1 MSKKYPRIISLA
13 LIVILSLLALTPA
26 FAEEAEPYRIAMVGP
41 LTGPGAQYGQAY
53 KNSIEIL
60 RDKVNAEGGID
71 GHMIEVDFFDD
82 KQDPK
87 ETLNVANL
95 IIADGGYIAVIG
107 SQTSSC
113 SMAAAPVLQRAGIPM
128 IAPHASHSDYAKTG
142 DYCFS
147 LQMPN
152 SYEARVQHEWAIDY
166 FGAKKAAIIYSN
178 DDWGLQ
184 NLDAATAACEN
195 KGIELVA
202 AETFIA
208 GQTKDFSPIITKVK
222 AAEPDYIYLA
232 VLYSDAC
239 LLIPQMKMLDL
250 NCQLV
255 GTNTLYKT
263 EFIDVVGEDAEGIY
277 IPNNFSTLHH
287 TEEYTYLEKAI
298 AEKVEGGIVDS
309 YVSHAWDALS
319 LLINAIREVGTDG
332 AAIKDYLANMG
343 SYEGVAGT
351 FVFDENGAT
360 MKNVYVMKI
369 ENGEFVEDPDICIE
383 PQI

>member
-1 MSKKYPRIISLA
+1 MSRKFSRIVSL
-13 LIVILSLLALTPA
+13 LIVVALCLLT
-26 FAEEAEPYRIAMVGP
+26 FSVAESTEPYRIAMCGP
-41 LTGPGAQYGQAY
+41 LTGPGAQYGQSY
-53 KNSIEIL
+53 KNSLEIL
-60 RDKVNAEGGID
+60 RDKINAEGGID
-71 GHMIEVDFFDD
+71 GHMLEIDFYDD

-95 IIADGGYIAVIG
+95 IIADGGYIAMIG

-113 SMAAAPVLQRAGIPM
+113 SMAAAPVMQRAGIPM

-166 FGAKKAAIIYSN
+166 LGAKRVAIIYSN

-184 NLDAATAACEN
+184 NVDAATAACEN
-195 KGIELVA
+195 KGVELVA

-208 GQTKDFSPIITKVK
+208 GNTKDFSPIITKVK
-222 AAEPDYIYLA
+222 EANPDYIYLA

-250 NCQLV
+250 NCTLV

-287 TEEYTYLEKAI
+287 TEEYTYLEQAI
-298 AEKVEGGIVDS
+298 AEKVDGGIVDS

-319 LLINAIREVGTDG
+319 VLVKAIREVGTDG

-343 SYEGVAGT
+343 PYEGVAGT

-360 MKNVYVMKI
+360 MKNIYVMQI
-369 ENGEFVEDPDICIE
+369 QNGQFVELPDICIE
-383 PQI
+383 PQV

>member
-1 MSKKYPRIISLA
+1 MSRKFSRIVSL
-13 LIVILSLLALTPA
+13 LIVAALCLLTTAV
-26 FAEEAEPYRIAMVGP
+26 AESAEPYRIAMCGP
-41 LTGPGAQYGQAY
+41 LTGPGAQYGQSY
-53 KNSIEIL
+53 KNSLEIL
-60 RDKVNAEGGID
+60 RDKINAEGGID
-71 GHMIEVDFFDD
+71 GHMLEIDFYDD

-95 IIADGGYIAVIG
+95 IIADGGYIAMIG

-113 SMAAAPVLQRAGIPM
+113 SMAAAPVMQRAGIPM

-166 FGAKKAAIIYSN
+166 LGAKRVAIIYSN

-184 NLDAATAACEN
+184 NVEAATAACEN
-195 KGIELVA
+195 KGVELVA

-208 GQTKDFSPIITKVK
+208 GNTKDFSPIITKVK
-222 AAEPDYIYLA
+222 EANPDYIYLA

-250 NCQLV
+250 NCALV

-287 TEEYTYLEKAI
+287 TEEYEYLEKAI
-298 AEKVEGGIVDS
+298 AEKVDGGIVDS

-319 LLINAIREVGTDG
+319 ILVKAIREVGTDG

-343 SYEGVAGT
+343 PYEGVAGT

-360 MKNVYVMKI
+360 MKNVYVMQI
-369 ENGEFVEDPDICIE
+369 QNGQFVEMPDVCIE
-383 PQI
+383 PQV

>member
-1 MSKKYPRIISLA
+1 MSRKFSRIVSL
-13 LIVILSLLALTPA
+13 LIVVALCLLT
-26 FAEEAEPYRIAMVGP
+26 FAVAESIEPYRIAMCGP
-41 LTGPGAQYGQAY
+41 LTGPGAQYGQSY
-53 KNSIEIL
+53 KNSLEIL
-60 RDKVNAEGGID
+60 RDKINAEGGID
-71 GHMIEVDFFDD
+71 GHMLEIDFYDD

-95 IIADGGYIAVIG
+95 IIADGGYIAMIG

-113 SMAAAPVLQRAGIPM
+113 SMAAAPVMQRAGIPM

-166 FGAKKAAIIYSN
+166 LGAKRVAIIYSN

-184 NLDAATAACEN
+184 NVDAATAACEN
-195 KGIELVA
+195 KGVELVA

-208 GQTKDFSPIITKVK
+208 GNTKDFSPIITKVK
-222 AAEPDYIYLA
+222 EANPDYIYLA

-250 NCQLV
+250 NCTLV

-287 TEEYTYLEKAI
+287 TEEYTYLEQAI
-298 AEKVEGGIVDS
+298 AEKVDGGIVDS

-319 LLINAIREVGTDG
+319 VLVKAIREVGTDG
-332 AAIKDYLANMG
+332 AAIKDYLANMD

-351 FVFDENGAT
+351 FVFDGNGAT
-360 MKNVYVMKI
+360 MKNVYVMQI
-369 ENGEFVEDPDICIE
+369 QNGQFVELPDICIE
-383 PQI
+383 PQV

>member
-1 MSKKYPRIISLA
+1 MSRKFSRIVSL
-13 LIVILSLLALTPA
+13 LIVVALCLLT
-26 FAEEAEPYRIAMVGP
+26 FAVAESIEPYRIAMCGP
-41 LTGPGAQYGQAY
+41 LTGPGAQYGQSY
-53 KNSIEIL
+53 KNSLEIL
-60 RDKVNAEGGID
+60 RDKINAEGGID
-71 GHMIEVDFFDD
+71 GHMLEIDFYDD

-95 IIADGGYIAVIG
+95 IIADGGYIAMIG

-113 SMAAAPVLQRAGIPM
+113 SMAAAPVMQRAGIPM

-166 FGAKKAAIIYSN
+166 LGAKRVAIIYSN

-184 NLDAATAACEN
+184 NVDAATAACEN
-195 KGIELVA
+195 KGVELVA

-208 GQTKDFSPIITKVK
+208 GNTKDFSPIITKVK
-222 AAEPDYIYLA
+222 EANPDYIYLA

-250 NCQLV
+250 NCTLD

-287 TEEYTYLEKAI
+287 TEEYTYLEQAI
-298 AEKVEGGIVDS
+298 AEKVDGGIVDS

-319 LLINAIREVGTDG
+319 VLVKAIREVGTDG
-332 AAIKDYLANMG
+332 AAIKDYLANMD

-351 FVFDENGAT
+351 FVFDGNGAT
-360 MKNVYVMKI
+360 MKNVYVMQI
-369 ENGEFVEDPDICIE
+369 QNGQFVELPDICIE
-383 PQI
+383 PQV

>member
-1 MSKKYPRIISLA
+1 MSRKFSRIVSL
-13 LIVILSLLALTPA
+13 LIVAALCLLTTAM
-26 FAEEAEPYRIAMVGP
+26 AESAEPYRIAMCGP

-53 KNSIEIL
+53 KNSLEIL
-60 RDKVNAEGGID
+60 RDKINAEGGID
-71 GHMIEVDFFDD
+71 GHMLEIDFYDD

-95 IIADGGYIAVIG
+95 IIADGGYIAMIG

-113 SMAAAPVLQRAGIPM
+113 SMAAAPVMQRAGIPM

-152 SYEARVQHEWAIDY
+152 AYEARVQHEWAIDY
-166 FGAKKAAIIYSN
+166 LGAKRVAIIYSN

-184 NLDAATAACEN
+184 NVEAATAACEN
-195 KGIELVA
+195 KGVELVA

-208 GQTKDFSPIITKVK
+208 GNTKDFSPIITKVK
-222 AAEPDYIYLA
+222 EANPDYVYLA

-250 NCQLV
+250 NCALV

-277 IPNNFSTLHH
+277 IPNNFSPLHH
-287 TEEYTYLEKAI
+287 TEEYEYLEKAI
-298 AEKVEGGIVDS
+298 AEKVDGGIVDS

-319 LLINAIREVGTDG
+319 ILVKAIREVGTDG

-343 SYEGVAGT
+343 PYEGVAGT

-360 MKNVYVMKI
+360 MKNVYVMQI
-369 ENGEFVEDPDICIE
+369 QNGQFVEMPDVCIE
-383 PQI
+383 PQV

>member
-1 MSKKYPRIISLA
+1 MSRKFSRIVCL
-13 LIVILSLLALTPA
+13 LIVAALCLLTAA
-26 FAEEAEPYRIAMVGP
+26 MAESAEPYRIAMCGP
-41 LTGPGAQYGQAY
+41 LTGPGAQYGQSY
-53 KNSIEIL
+53 KNSLEIL
-60 RDKVNAEGGID
+60 RDKINAEGGID
-71 GHMIEVDFFDD
+71 GHMLEIDFYDD

-95 IIADGGYIAVIG
+95 IIADGGYIAMIG

-113 SMAAAPVLQRAGIPM
+113 SMAAAPVMQRAGIPM

-152 SYEARVQHEWAIDY
+152 AYEARVQHEWAIDY
-166 FGAKKAAIIYSN
+166 LGAKRVAIIYSN

-184 NLDAATAACEN
+184 NLESATAACEN
-195 KGIELVA
+195 KGVELVA

-208 GQTKDFSPIITKVK
+208 GNTKDFSPIITKVK
-222 AAEPDYIYLA
+222 EANPDYIYLA

-250 NCQLV
+250 NCALV

-287 TEEYTYLEKAI
+287 TEEYEYLEKAI
-298 AEKVEGGIVDS
+298 AEKVDGGIVDS

-319 LLINAIREVGTDG
+319 ILVKAIREVGTDG

-343 SYEGVAGT
+343 PYEGVAGT

-360 MKNVYVMKI
+360 MKNVYVMQI
-369 ENGEFVEDPDICIE
+369 QNGQFVEMPDVCIE
-383 PQI
+383 PQV

>member
-1 MSKKYPRIISLA
+1 MSRKFSRIVSL
-13 LIVILSLLALTPA
+13 LIVVALCLLT
-26 FAEEAEPYRIAMVGP
+26 FAVAESIEPYRIAMCGP
-41 LTGPGAQYGQAY
+41 LTGPGAQYGQSY
-53 KNSIEIL
+53 KNSLEIL
-60 RDKVNAEGGID
+60 RDKINAEGGID
-71 GHMIEVDFFDD
+71 GHMLEIDFYDD

-95 IIADGGYIAVIG
+95 IIADGGYIAMIG

-113 SMAAAPVLQRAGIPM
+113 SMAAAPVMQRAGIPM

-166 FGAKKAAIIYSN
+166 LGAKRVAIIYSN

-184 NLDAATAACEN
+184 NVDAATAACEN
-195 KGIELVA
+195 KGVELVA

-208 GQTKDFSPIITKVK
+208 GNTKDFSPIITKVK
-222 AAEPDYIYLA
+222 EANPDYIYLA

-250 NCQLV
+250 NCTLV

-287 TEEYTYLEKAI
+287 TEEYTYLEQAI
-298 AEKVEGGIVDS
+298 AEKVDGGIVDS

-319 LLINAIREVGTDG
+319 VLLKAIREVGTDG
-332 AAIKDYLANMG
+332 AAIKDYLSNMG
-343 SYEGVAGT
+343 PYEGVAGT
-351 FVFDENGAT
+351 FVFDGNGAT
-360 MKNVYVMKI
+360 MKNVYVMQI
-369 ENGEFVEDPDICIE
+369 QDGQFVELPDICIE
-383 PQI
+383 PQV

>member
-1 MSKKYPRIISLA
+1 MSRKFSRIVSL
-13 LIVILSLLALTPA
+13 LIVAALCLLTTAM
-26 FAEEAEPYRIAMVGP
+26 AESAEPYRIAMCGP

-53 KNSIEIL
+53 KNSLEIL
-60 RDKVNAEGGID
+60 RDKINAEGGID
-71 GHMIEVDFFDD
+71 GHMLEIDFYDD

-95 IIADGGYIAVIG
+95 IIADGGYIAMIG

-113 SMAAAPVLQRAGIPM
+113 SMAAAPVMQRAGIPM

-152 SYEARVQHEWAIDY
+152 AYEARVQHEWAIDY
-166 FGAKKAAIIYSN
+166 LGAKRVAIIYSN

-184 NLDAATAACEN
+184 NVEAATAACEN
-195 KGIELVA
+195 KGVELVA

-208 GQTKDFSPIITKVK
+208 GNTKDFSPIITKVK
-222 AAEPDYIYLA
+222 EANPDYIYLA

-250 NCQLV
+250 NCALV

-287 TEEYTYLEKAI
+287 TEEYEYLEKAI
-298 AEKVEGGIVDS
+298 AEKVDGGIVDS

-319 LLINAIREVGTDG
+319 ILVKAIREVGTDG

-343 SYEGVAGT
+343 PYEGVAGT

-360 MKNVYVMKI
+360 MKNVYVMQI
-369 ENGEFVEDPDICIE
+369 QNGQFVEMPDVCIE
-383 PQI
+383 PQV

>member
-1 MSKKYPRIISLA
+1 MSRKFSRIVSL
-13 LIVILSLLALTPA
+13 LIVAALCLLTTAM
-26 FAEEAEPYRIAMVGP
+26 AESAEPYRIAMCGP
-41 LTGPGAQYGQAY
+41 LTGPGAQYGQSY
-53 KNSIEIL
+53 KNSLEIL
-60 RDKVNAEGGID
+60 RDKINAEGGID
-71 GHMIEVDFFDD
+71 GHMLEIDFYDD

-95 IIADGGYIAVIG
+95 IIADGGYIAMIG

-113 SMAAAPVLQRAGIPM
+113 SMAAAPVMQRAGIPM

-152 SYEARVQHEWAIDY
+152 AYEARVQHEWAIDY
-166 FGAKKAAIIYSN
+166 LGAKRVAIIYSN

-184 NLDAATAACEN
+184 NVEAATAACEN
-195 KGIELVA
+195 KGVELVA

-208 GQTKDFSPIITKVK
+208 GNTKDFSPIITKVK
-222 AAEPDYIYLA
+222 EANPDYIYLA

-250 NCQLV
+250 NCALV

-287 TEEYTYLEKAI
+287 TEEYEYLEKAI
-298 AEKVEGGIVDS
+298 AEKVDGGIVDS

-319 LLINAIREVGTDG
+319 ILVKAIREVGTDG

-343 SYEGVAGT
+343 PYEGVAGT

-360 MKNVYVMKI
+360 MKNVYVMQI
-369 ENGEFVEDPDICIE
+369 QNGQFVEMPDVCIE
-383 PQI
+383 PQV

>member
-1 MSKKYPRIISLA
+1 MSRKFSRIVSL
-13 LIVILSLLALTPA
+13 LIVAALCLLTTAV
-26 FAEEAEPYRIAMVGP
+26 AESAEPYRIAMCGP
-41 LTGPGAQYGQAY
+41 LTGPGAQYGQSY
-53 KNSIEIL
+53 KNSLEIL
-60 RDKVNAEGGID
+60 RDKINAEGGID
-71 GHMIEVDFFDD
+71 GHMLEIDFYDD

-95 IIADGGYIAVIG
+95 IIADGGYIAMIG

-113 SMAAAPVLQRAGIPM
+113 SMAAAPVMQRAGIPM

-166 FGAKKAAIIYSN
+166 LGAKRVAIIYSN

-184 NLDAATAACEN
+184 NVEAATAACEN
-195 KGIELVA
+195 KGVELVA

-208 GQTKDFSPIITKVK
+208 GNTKDFSPIITKVK
-222 AAEPDYIYLA
+222 EANPDYIYLA

-250 NCQLV
+250 NCALV

-263 EFIDVVGEDAEGIY
+263 EFVDVVGEDAEGIY

-287 TEEYTYLEKAI
+287 TEEYEYLEKAI
-298 AEKVEGGIVDS
+298 AEKVDGGIVDS

-319 LLINAIREVGTDG
+319 ILVKAIREVGTDG

-343 SYEGVAGT
+343 PYEGVAGT

-360 MKNVYVMKI
+360 MKNVYVMQI
-369 ENGEFVEDPDICIE
+369 QNGQFVEMPDVCIE
-383 PQI
+383 PQV

>member
-1 MSKKYPRIISLA
+1 MSRKFSRIVSL
-13 LIVILSLLALTPA
+13 LIVAALCLLTTAM
-26 FAEEAEPYRIAMVGP
+26 AESAEPYRIAMCGP

-53 KNSIEIL
+53 KNSLEIL
-60 RDKVNAEGGID
+60 RDKINAEGGID
-71 GHMIEVDFFDD
+71 GHMLEIDFYDD

-95 IIADGGYIAVIG
+95 IIADGGYIAMIG

-113 SMAAAPVLQRAGIPM
+113 SMAAAPVMQRAGIPM

-152 SYEARVQHEWAIDY
+152 AYEARVQHEWAIDY
-166 FGAKKAAIIYSN
+166 LGAKRVAIIYSN

-184 NLDAATAACEN
+184 NLESATAACEN
-195 KGIELVA
+195 KGVELVA

-208 GQTKDFSPIITKVK
+208 GNTKDFSPIITKVK
-222 AAEPDYIYLA
+222 EANPDYIYLA

-250 NCQLV
+250 NCALV
-255 GTNTLYKT
+255 GTNCLYKT

-287 TEEYTYLEKAI
+287 TEEYEYLEKAI
-298 AEKVEGGIVDS
+298 AEKVDGGIVDS

-319 LLINAIREVGTDG
+319 ILVKAIREVGTDG

-343 SYEGVAGT
+343 PYEGVAGT

-360 MKNVYVMKI
+360 MKNVYVMQI
-369 ENGEFVEDPDICIE
+369 QNGQFVEMPDVCIE
-383 PQI
+383 PQV

>member
-1 MSKKYPRIISLA
+1 MSRKFSRIVSL
-13 LIVILSLLALTPA
+13 LIVAALCLLTAA
-26 FAEEAEPYRIAMVGP
+26 MAESAEPYRIAMCGP
-41 LTGPGAQYGQAY
+41 LTGPGAQYGQSY
-53 KNSIEIL
+53 KNSLEIL
-60 RDKVNAEGGID
+60 RDKINAEGGID
-71 GHMIEVDFFDD
+71 GHMLEIDFYDD

-95 IIADGGYIAVIG
+95 IIADGGYIAMIG

-113 SMAAAPVLQRAGIPM
+113 SMAAAPVMQRAGIPM

-166 FGAKKAAIIYSN
+166 LGAKRVAIIYSN

-184 NLDAATAACEN
+184 NVEAATAACEN
-195 KGIELVA
+195 KGVELVA

-208 GQTKDFSPIITKVK
+208 GNTKDFSPIITKVK
-222 AAEPDYIYLA
+222 EANPDYIYLA

-250 NCQLV
+250 NCALV

-287 TEEYTYLEKAI
+287 TEEYEYLEKAI
-298 AEKVEGGIVDS
+298 AEKVDGGIVDS

-319 LLINAIREVGTDG
+319 ILVKAIREVGTDG

-343 SYEGVAGT
+343 PYEGVAGT

-360 MKNVYVMKI
+360 MKNVYVMQI
-369 ENGEFVEDPDICIE
+369 QNGQFVEMPDVCIE
-383 PQI
+383 PQV

>member
-1 MSKKYPRIISLA
+1 MSRKFSRIVSL
-13 LIVILSLLALTPA
+13 LIVAALCLLTTAM
-26 FAEEAEPYRIAMVGP
+26 AESAEPYRIAMCGP

-53 KNSIEIL
+53 KNSLEIL
-60 RDKVNAEGGID
+60 RDKINAEGGID
-71 GHMIEVDFFDD
+71 GHMLEIDFYDD

-95 IIADGGYIAVIG
+95 IIADGGYIAMIG

-113 SMAAAPVLQRAGIPM
+113 SMAAAPVMQRAGIPM

-166 FGAKKAAIIYSN
+166 LGAKRVAIIYSN

-184 NLDAATAACEN
+184 NLESATAACEN
-195 KGIELVA
+195 KGVELVA

-208 GQTKDFSPIITKVK
+208 GNTKDFSPIITKVK
-222 AAEPDYIYLA
+222 EANPDYIYLA

-250 NCQLV
+250 NCALV

-287 TEEYTYLEKAI
+287 TEEYEYLEKAI
-298 AEKVEGGIVDS
+298 AEKVDGGIVDS

-319 LLINAIREVGTDG
+319 ILVKAIREVGTDG

-343 SYEGVAGT
+343 PYEGVAGT

-360 MKNVYVMKI
+360 MKNVYVMQI
-369 ENGEFVEDPDICIE
+369 QNGQFVEMPDVCIE
-383 PQI
+383 PQV

>member
-1 MSKKYPRIISLA
+1 MSRKFSRIVSL
-13 LIVILSLLALTPA
+13 LIVVALCLLT
-26 FAEEAEPYRIAMVGP
+26 FAVAESTEPYRIAMCGP
-41 LTGPGAQYGQAY
+41 LTGPGAQYGQSY
-53 KNSIEIL
+53 KNSLEIL
-60 RDKVNAEGGID
+60 RDKINAEGGID
-71 GHMIEVDFFDD
+71 GHMLEIDFYDD

-95 IIADGGYIAVIG
+95 IIADGGYIAMIG

-113 SMAAAPVLQRAGIPM
+113 SMAAAPVMQRAGIPM

-166 FGAKKAAIIYSN
+166 LGAKRVAIIYSN

-184 NLDAATAACEN
+184 NVDAATAACEN
-195 KGIELVA
+195 KGVELVA

-208 GQTKDFSPIITKVK
+208 GNTKDFSPIITKVK
-222 AAEPDYIYLA
+222 EANPDYIYLA

-250 NCQLV
+250 NCTLV

-287 TEEYTYLEKAI
+287 TEEYTYLEQAI
-298 AEKVEGGIVDS
+298 AEKVDGGIVDS

-319 LLINAIREVGTDG
+319 VLVKAIREVGTDG

-343 SYEGVAGT
+343 PYEGVAGT

-360 MKNVYVMKI
+360 MKNIYVMQI
-369 ENGEFVEDPDICIE
+369 QNGQFVELPDICIE
-383 PQI
+383 PQV

>member
-1 MSKKYPRIISLA
+1 MSRKFSRIVSL
-13 LIVILSLLALTPA
+13 LIVAALCLLTAA
-26 FAEEAEPYRIAMVGP
+26 MAESAEPYRIAMCGP
-41 LTGPGAQYGQAY
+41 LTGPGAQYGQSY
-53 KNSIEIL
+53 KNSLEIL
-60 RDKVNAEGGID
+60 RDKINAEGGID
-71 GHMIEVDFFDD
+71 GHMLEIDFYDD

-95 IIADGGYIAVIG
+95 IIADGGYIAMIG

-113 SMAAAPVLQRAGIPM
+113 SMAAAPVMQRAGIPM

-152 SYEARVQHEWAIDY
+152 AYEARVQHEWAIDY
-166 FGAKKAAIIYSN
+166 LGAKRVAIIYSN

-184 NLDAATAACEN
+184 NLESATAACEN
-195 KGIELVA
+195 KGVELVA

-208 GQTKDFSPIITKVK
+208 GNTKDFSPIITKVK
-222 AAEPDYIYLA
+222 EANPDYIYLA

-250 NCQLV
+250 NCALV

-287 TEEYTYLEKAI
+287 TEEYEYLEKAI
-298 AEKVEGGIVDS
+298 AEKVDGGIVDS

-319 LLINAIREVGTDG
+319 ILVKAIREVGTDG

-343 SYEGVAGT
+343 PYEGVAGT

-360 MKNVYVMKI
+360 MKNVYVMQI
-369 ENGEFVEDPDICIE
+369 QNGQFVEMPDVCIE
-383 PQI
+383 PQV

>member
-1 MSKKYPRIISLA
+1 MSRKFSRIVSL
-13 LIVILSLLALTPA
+13 LIVAALCLLTTAM
-26 FAEEAEPYRIAMVGP
+26 AESAKPYRIAMCGP

-53 KNSIEIL
+53 KNSLEIL
-60 RDKVNAEGGID
+60 RDKINAEGGID
-71 GHMIEVDFFDD
+71 GHMLEIDFYDD

-95 IIADGGYIAVIG
+95 IIADGGYIAMIG

-113 SMAAAPVLQRAGIPM
+113 SMAAAPVMQRAGIPM

-152 SYEARVQHEWAIDY
+152 AYEARVQHEWAIDY
-166 FGAKKAAIIYSN
+166 LGAKRVAIIYSN

-184 NLDAATAACEN
+184 NLESATAACEN
-195 KGIELVA
+195 KGVELVA

-208 GQTKDFSPIITKVK
+208 GNTKDFSPIITKVK
-222 AAEPDYIYLA
+222 EANPDYIYLA

-250 NCQLV
+250 NCALV

-287 TEEYTYLEKAI
+287 TEEYEYLEKAI
-298 AEKVEGGIVDS
+298 AEKVDGGIVDS

-319 LLINAIREVGTDG
+319 ILVKAIREVGTDG

-343 SYEGVAGT
+343 PYEGVAGT

-360 MKNVYVMKI
+360 MKNVYVMQI
-369 ENGEFVEDPDICIE
+369 QNGQFVEMPDVCIE
-383 PQI
+383 PQV

>member
-1 MSKKYPRIISLA
+1 MSRKFSRIVSL
-13 LIVILSLLALTPA
+13 LIVAALCLLTTAV
-26 FAEEAEPYRIAMVGP
+26 AESAEPYRIAMCGP

-53 KNSIEIL
+53 KNSLEIL
-60 RDKVNAEGGID
+60 RDKINAEGGID
-71 GHMIEVDFFDD
+71 GHMLEIDFYDD

-95 IIADGGYIAVIG
+95 IIADGGYIAMIG

-113 SMAAAPVLQRAGIPM
+113 SMAAAPVMQRAGIPM

-166 FGAKKAAIIYSN
+166 LGAKRVAIIYSN

-184 NLDAATAACEN
+184 NLESATAACEN
-195 KGIELVA
+195 KGVELVA

-208 GQTKDFSPIITKVK
+208 GNTKDFSPIITKVK
-222 AAEPDYIYLA
+222 EANPDYIYLA

-250 NCQLV
+250 NCALV

-287 TEEYTYLEKAI
+287 TEEYEYLEKAI
-298 AEKVEGGIVDS
+298 AEKVDGGIVDS

-319 LLINAIREVGTDG
+319 ILVKAIREVGTDG

-343 SYEGVAGT
+343 PYEGVAGT

-360 MKNVYVMKI
+360 MKNVYVMQI
-369 ENGEFVEDPDICIE
+369 QNGQFVEMPDVCIE
-383 PQI
+383 PQV

>member
-1 MSKKYPRIISLA
+1 MSRKFSRIVSL
-13 LIVILSLLALTPA
+13 LIVAALCLLTTAM
-26 FAEEAEPYRIAMVGP
+26 AESAEPYRIAMCGP

-53 KNSIEIL
+53 KNSLEIL
-60 RDKVNAEGGID
+60 RDKINAEGGID
-71 GHMIEVDFFDD
+71 GHMLEIDFYDD

-95 IIADGGYIAVIG
+95 IIADGGYIAMIG

-113 SMAAAPVLQRAGIPM
+113 SMAAAPVMQRAGIPM

-152 SYEARVQHEWAIDY
+152 AYEARVQHEWAIDY
-166 FGAKKAAIIYSN
+166 LGAKRVAIIYSN

-184 NLDAATAACEN
+184 NLESATAACEN
-195 KGIELVA
+195 KGVELVA

-208 GQTKDFSPIITKVK
+208 GNTKDFSPIITKVK
-222 AAEPDYIYLA
+222 EANPDYVYLA

-250 NCQLV
+250 NCALV

-287 TEEYTYLEKAI
+287 TEEYEYLEKAI
-298 AEKVEGGIVDS
+298 AEKVDGGIVDS

-319 LLINAIREVGTDG
+319 ILVKAIREVGTDG
-332 AAIKDYLANMG
+332 AAIKDYLANIG
-343 SYEGVAGT
+343 PYEGVAGT

-360 MKNVYVMKI
+360 MKNVYVMQI
-369 ENGEFVEDPDICIE
+369 QNGQFVEMPDVCIE
-383 PQI
+383 PQV

>member
-1 MSKKYPRIISLA
+1 MSRKFSRIVSL
-13 LIVILSLLALTPA
+13 LIVAALCLLTTAM
-26 FAEEAEPYRIAMVGP
+26 AESAEPYRIAMCGP

-53 KNSIEIL
+53 KNSLEIL
-60 RDKVNAEGGID
+60 RDKINAEGGID
-71 GHMIEVDFFDD
+71 GHMLEIDFYDD

-95 IIADGGYIAVIG
+95 IIADGGYIAMIG

-113 SMAAAPVLQRAGIPM
+113 SMAAAPVMQRAGIPM

-152 SYEARVQHEWAIDY
+152 AYEARVQHEWAIDY
-166 FGAKKAAIIYSN
+166 LGAKRVAIIYSN

-184 NLDAATAACEN
+184 NLESATAACEN
-195 KGIELVA
+195 KGVELVA

-208 GQTKDFSPIITKVK
+208 GNTKDFSPIITKVK
-222 AAEPDYIYLA
+222 EANPDYIYLA

-250 NCQLV
+250 NCALV

-287 TEEYTYLEKAI
+287 TEEYEYLEKAI
-298 AEKVEGGIVDS
+298 AEKVDGGIVDS

-319 LLINAIREVGTDG
+319 ILVKAIREVGTDG

-343 SYEGVAGT
+343 PYEGVAGT

-360 MKNVYVMKI
+360 MKNVYVMQI
-369 ENGEFVEDPDICIE
+369 QNGQFVEMPDVCIE
-383 PQI
+383 PQV

>member
-1 MSKKYPRIISLA
+1 MSRKFSRIVSL
-13 LIVILSLLALTPA
+13 LIVAALCLLTTAM
-26 FAEEAEPYRIAMVGP
+26 AESAEPYRIAMCGP

-53 KNSIEIL
+53 KNSLEIL
-60 RDKVNAEGGID
+60 RDKINAEGGID
-71 GHMIEVDFFDD
+71 GHMLEIDFYDD

-95 IIADGGYIAVIG
+95 IIADGGYIAMIG

-113 SMAAAPVLQRAGIPM
+113 SMAAAPVMQRAGIPM

-152 SYEARVQHEWAIDY
+152 AYEARVQHEWAIDY
-166 FGAKKAAIIYSN
+166 LGAKRVAIIYSN

-184 NLDAATAACEN
+184 NLESATAACEN
-195 KGIELVA
+195 KGVELVA

-208 GQTKDFSPIITKVK
+208 GNTKDFSPIITKVK
-222 AAEPDYIYLA
+222 EANPDYIYLA

-250 NCQLV
+250 NCALV

-287 TEEYTYLEKAI
+287 TEEYEYLEKAI
-298 AEKVEGGIVDS
+298 AEKVDGGIVDS

-319 LLINAIREVGTDG
+319 ILVKAIREVGTDG

-343 SYEGVAGT
+343 PYEGVAGT
-351 FVFDENGAT
+351 FVFNENGAT
-360 MKNVYVMKI
+360 MKNVYVMQI
-369 ENGEFVEDPDICIE
+369 QNGQFVEMPDVCIE
-383 PQI
+383 PQV

>member
-1 MSKKYPRIISLA
+1 MSRKFSRIVSL
-13 LIVILSLLALTPA
+13 LIVAALCLLTAAL
-26 FAEEAEPYRIAMVGP
+26 AESAEPYRIAMCGP
-41 LTGPGAQYGQAY
+41 LTGPGAQYGQSY
-53 KNSIEIL
+53 KNSLEIL
-60 RDKVNAEGGID
+60 RDKINAEGGID
-71 GHMIEVDFFDD
+71 GHMLEIDFYDD

-95 IIADGGYIAVIG
+95 IIADGGYIAMIG

-113 SMAAAPVLQRAGIPM
+113 SMAAAPVMQRAGIPM

-166 FGAKKAAIIYSN
+166 LGAKRVAIIYSN

-184 NLDAATAACEN
+184 NVEAATAACEN
-195 KGIELVA
+195 KGVELVA

-208 GQTKDFSPIITKVK
+208 GNTKDFSPIITKVK
-222 AAEPDYIYLA
+222 EANPDYIYLA

-250 NCQLV
+250 NCALV

-287 TEEYTYLEKAI
+287 TEEYEYLEKAI
-298 AEKVEGGIVDS
+298 AEKVDGGIVDS

-319 LLINAIREVGTDG
+319 ILVKAIREVGTDG

-343 SYEGVAGT
+343 PYEGVAGT

-360 MKNVYVMKI
+360 MKNVYVMQI
-369 ENGEFVEDPDICIE
+369 QNGQFVEMPDVCIE
-383 PQI
+383 PQV

>member
-1 MSKKYPRIISLA
+1 MSRKFSRIVSL
-13 LIVILSLLALTPA
+13 LIVAALCLLTTAM
-26 FAEEAEPYRIAMVGP
+26 AESAEPYRIAMCGP

-53 KNSIEIL
+53 KNSLEIL
-60 RDKVNAEGGID
+60 RDKINAEGGID
-71 GHMIEVDFFDD
+71 GHMLEIDFYDD

-95 IIADGGYIAVIG
+95 IIADGGYIAMIG

-113 SMAAAPVLQRAGIPM
+113 SMAAAPVMQRAGIPM

-166 FGAKKAAIIYSN
+166 LGAKRVAIIYSN

-184 NLDAATAACEN
+184 NVEAATAACEN
-195 KGIELVA
+195 KGVELVA

-208 GQTKDFSPIITKVK
+208 GNTKDFSPIITKVK
-222 AAEPDYIYLA
+222 EANPDYIYLA

-250 NCQLV
+250 NCALV

-287 TEEYTYLEKAI
+287 TEEYEYLEKAI
-298 AEKVEGGIVDS
+298 AEKVDGGIVDS

-319 LLINAIREVGTDG
+319 ILVKAIREVGTDG

-343 SYEGVAGT
+343 PYEGVAGT

-360 MKNVYVMKI
+360 MKNVYVMQI
-369 ENGEFVEDPDICIE
+369 RNGQFVEMPDVCIE
-383 PQI
+383 PQV

>member
-1 MSKKYPRIISLA
+1 MSRKFSRIVSL
-13 LIVILSLLALTPA
+13 LIVVALCLLT
-26 FAEEAEPYRIAMVGP
+26 FAVAESTEPYRIAMCGP
-41 LTGPGAQYGQAY
+41 LTGPGAQYGQSY
-53 KNSIEIL
+53 KNSLEIL
-60 RDKVNAEGGID
+60 RDKINAEGGID
-71 GHMIEVDFFDD
+71 GHMLEIDFYDD

-95 IIADGGYIAVIG
+95 IIADGGYIAMIG

-113 SMAAAPVLQRAGIPM
+113 SMAAAPVMQRAGIPM

-166 FGAKKAAIIYSN
+166 LGAKRVAIIYSN

-184 NLDAATAACEN
+184 NVDAATAACEN
-195 KGIELVA
+195 KGVELVA

-208 GQTKDFSPIITKVK
+208 GNTKDFSPIITKVK
-222 AAEPDYIYLA
+222 EANPDYIYLA

-250 NCQLV
+250 NCTLV

-287 TEEYTYLEKAI
+287 TEEYTYLEQAI
-298 AEKVEGGIVDS
+298 AEKVDGGIVDS

-319 LLINAIREVGTDG
+319 VLVKAIREVGTDG

-343 SYEGVAGT
+343 PYEGVAGT
-351 FVFDENGAT
+351 FVFDENGAA
-360 MKNVYVMKI
+360 MKNIYVMQI
-369 ENGEFVEDPDICIE
+369 QNGQFVELPDICIE
-383 PQI
+383 PQV

>member
-1 MSKKYPRIISLA
+1 MSRKFSRIVSL
-13 LIVILSLLALTPA
+13 LIVAALCLLTTAM
-26 FAEEAEPYRIAMVGP
+26 AESAEPYRIAMCGP

-53 KNSIEIL
+53 KNSLEIL
-60 RDKVNAEGGID
+60 RDKINAEGGID
-71 GHMIEVDFFDD
+71 GHMLEIDFYDD

-95 IIADGGYIAVIG
+95 IIADGGYIAMIG

-113 SMAAAPVLQRAGIPM
+113 SMAAAPVMQRAGIPM

-152 SYEARVQHEWAIDY
+152 AYEARVQHEWAIDY
-166 FGAKKAAIIYSN
+166 LGAKRVAIIYSN

-184 NLDAATAACEN
+184 NLESATAACEN
-195 KGIELVA
+195 KGVELVA

-208 GQTKDFSPIITKVK
+208 GNTKDFSPIITKVK
-222 AAEPDYIYLA
+222 EANPDYVYLA

-250 NCQLV
+250 NCALV

-287 TEEYTYLEKAI
+287 TEEYEYLEKAI
-298 AEKVEGGIVDS
+298 AEKVDGGIVDS

-319 LLINAIREVGTDG
+319 ILVKAIREVGTDG

-343 SYEGVAGT
+343 PYEGVAGT

-360 MKNVYVMKI
+360 MKNVYVMQI
-369 ENGEFVEDPDICIE
+369 QNGQFVEMPDVCIE
-383 PQI
+383 PQV